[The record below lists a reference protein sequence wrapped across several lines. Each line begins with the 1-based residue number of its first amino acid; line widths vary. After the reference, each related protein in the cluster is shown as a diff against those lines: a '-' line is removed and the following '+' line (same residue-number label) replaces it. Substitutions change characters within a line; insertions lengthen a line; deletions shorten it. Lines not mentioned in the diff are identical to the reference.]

1 MKKTTLLSAAA
12 LLLIAGTAAACA
24 PCKPTA
30 CQCPY
35 KDDGISRCAEG
46 EALVT
51 IKVSEKIIKSKDREK
66 LLAELCAKIAKSVS
80 ADVVYIS
87 PIFDN
92 GTNEPQNTTAHFKS
106 TELTTK
112 QLIELLLKDKNI
124 AGASPNYMRS
134 IN

>member
-1 MKKTTLLSAAA
+1 MKKTTLLSIAA

-24 PCKPTA
+24 PCKPA
-30 CQCPY
+30 ICPP
-35 KDDGISRCAEG
+35 KPEGISQCAEG

-51 IKVSEKIIKSKDREK
+51 IKLSEKIIKSKDREK

-106 TELTTK
+106 TELTTE